1 MRQKE
6 MNLRNTFRLSEGPNG
21 VTNISQRATIV
32 IAGALLMLA
41 GFTIVKFLL
50 NFDQLQRV
58 AEQDGSTGAV
68 EALPSTEA
76 SAPEAIDSP
85 SATTASPA
93 AEPAEVAAWLAS
105 LNRYRAM
112 VGLAPVTADAR
123 LSRGDFLHSH
133 YLAVNYASQLPQ
145 LHLGAD
151 AHSED
156 PTKPGF
162 TTEGVAAAR
171 ASDVDWM
178 WDPGS
183 RPKPSWAIH
192 NWMQVP
198 FHRIQ
203 IINPYLHRVGYGTD
217 CQGTVCF
224 AALNTGTDLDSSPSI
239 PTLWPK
245 PLVFPPDSSVME
257 AGTFSGEW
265 PDPLTSCPGY
275 TPPAGLPISLELGN
289 LIEPRLSDYSIRAVD
304 ANSASIE
311 SCAFDTNTYVNSDPA
326 AQSAARAILSHFG
339 AMVIVPRRPLSAG
352 RYVVALTAGQR
363 YTWSFSIVERNRE

>member
-1 MRQKE
+1 
-6 MNLRNTFRLSEGPNG
+6 MNLRNTFRLSQGSNG
-21 VTNISQRATIV
+21 AADINQRATVI
-32 IAGALLMLA
+32 IAGALLLLA

-58 AEQDGSTGAV
+58 AEEGSSTGTV
-68 EALPSTEA
+68 EANSSTEA
-76 SAPEAIDSP
+76 SGPEATDSP
-85 SATTASPA
+85 RATTASRA
-93 AEPAEVAAWLAS
+93 AEPAEVAAWLAP

-112 VGLAPVTADAR
+112 VGLAPVTADAQ

-133 YLAVNYASQLPQ
+133 YLAVNYASRLPE

-151 AHSED
+151 AHTED

-162 TTEGVAAAR
+162 TAEGAATAR
-171 ASDVDWM
+171 VSDVDWM
-178 WDPGS
+178 WDPRR

-203 IINPYLHRVGYGTD
+203 IINPYLHKVGYGTD
-217 CQGTVCF
+217 CQGAVCF
-224 AALNTGTDLDSSPSI
+224 AALNTGTDVDSPQSMPSR
-239 PTLWPK
+239 WPQ
-245 PLVFPPDSSVME
+245 PLVFPPDGSVME
-257 AGTFSGEW
+257 AGAFSGEW
-265 PDPLTSCPGY
+265 PDPLTSCSGY

-289 LIEPRLSDYSIRAVD
+289 LIEPGLSDYSIRAVD
-304 ANSASIE
+304 ANRTAVE
-311 SCAFDTNTYVNSDPA
+311 ACAFDTNTYVNSDPA

-339 AMVIVPRRPLSAG
+339 AIIIVPRRPLSAG

-363 YTWSFSIVERNRE
+363 YTWSFSIAERNRD